1 MSRKLQA
8 IKTSDCG
15 QYRIEN
21 IDDDELYESSPW
33 SDYYVSIS
41 GYCGDVGPHVFAA
54 APELLEALEDAMDS
68 LKFAIDEIKA
78 QACIPD
84 EDSEMMNDRYER
96 GMAAIAKA
104 KGETK

>member
-21 IDDDELYESSPW
+21 IDDDALYETLPW
-33 SDYYVSIS
+33 SDYYVAIS

-54 APELLEALEDAMDS
+54 APELLEALTASSEYLDYHNIPVEIVAMVD
-68 LKFAIDEIKA
+68 F
-78 QACIPD
+78 
-84 EDSEMMNDRYER
+84 
-96 GMAAIAKA
+96 AIAKA

>member
-21 IDDDELYESSPW
+21 IDDDALYETSPW

-54 APELLEALEDAMDS
+54 APDMLEALELLSINLIEES
-68 LKFAIDEIKA
+68 LPMYVWDAIDK
-78 QACIPD
+78 
-84 EDSEMMNDRYER
+84 
-96 GMAAIAKA
+96 AIAKA